1 MSRSRLVLAY
11 SGFAAASILV
21 NIGTQALTVL
31 LYQGPY
37 SVPASVVLGT
47 ATGLLCK
54 YFLDKRFVFRHSSES
69 VSHEAKTFTLYVVMG
84 LATTLIFWGTE
95 AGFHFMFEGDTMRY
109 VGGIIGLSIGYA
121 VKYRLDS
128 HFVFKKAA
136 VSDRSRD

>member
-1 MSRSRLVLAY
+1 MSRSRLIFAY
-11 SGFAAASILV
+11 SSFAAASILV
-21 NIGTQALTVL
+21 NIGTQALAVL

-54 YFLDKRFVFRHSSES
+54 YFLDKHFIFGHSSES
-69 VSHEAKTFTLYVVMG
+69 ASQEAKTFTLYVVMG

-95 AGFHFMFEGDTMRY
+95 AAFHFMFEGDAMRY

-128 HFVFKKAA
+128 HFVFKKTA
-136 VSDRSRD
+136 VPGRRHE